1 MYMNLYAANVNSD
14 VIRDV
19 IRIYI
24 VMFDIIPC
32 WWIGKL

>member
-1 MYMNLYAANVNSD
+1 MNLYAANVNSD

-32 WWIGKL
+32 